1 MLTAFCHIRVD
12 RLEGFVDVTK
22 GFVETFRS
30 LGLDALE
37 GLSGL
42 GSILFRLLVVRVTLL
57 ETLRNR
63 RESFACLFTNGEKQ
77 NSERHVMW
85 N

>member
-1 MLTAFCHIRVD
+1 MLAALRHIRVD
-12 RLEGFVDVTK
+12 RLEGFVNVTK

-37 GLSGL
+37 GLSSL
-42 GSILFRLLVVRVTLL
+42 GSIIFRLLVVRVTLL

-63 RESFACLFTNGEKQ
+63 RESFARLSTNGEKETV
-77 NSERHVMW
+77 SDI
-85 N
+85 